1 MHHEKG
7 DTTMTVKRERAK
19 LKHELKRVKET
30 QEEIVRGLLKNR
42 VP

>member
-19 LKHELKRVKET
+19 LKHELKRDKEI
-30 QEEIVRGLLKNR
+30 QEEIIQGLLKNR